1 MGSLSRPGSLIFI
14 LILESIILKESLNVL
29 KTAAVVTCIL
39 GIICTIQPWTDHDDM
54 RRPECG
60 ALIPLKTNQSIS
72 DPHLTANIFNTGSY
86 QSHDPDSMPESISEN
101 NNHITDSNL
110 DINTAVKHDCDQ
122 VSMYNP
128 LKGYICITI
137 NILSTVAILIYHKN
151 TLCHQNVS
159 ILVFWAFLI
168 GTPLSAAPMLIFE
181 YNNLSVDWTME
192 TILLVLANG
201 IGASSL
207 TMFSLLA
214 NQITSSLVVQLTS
227 SLHIIMLLIGQYTLL
242 KDINPGHQ
250 NLLEI
255 LGVCVVFIGSGLI
268 PILMHFCDKDK
279 KELD

>member
-14 LILESIILKESLNVL
+14 LILESIILKESLNAL
-29 KTAAVVTCIL
+29 KTAAVLACIL

-54 RRPECG
+54 RRPECE
-60 ALIPLKTNQSIS
+60 ATSLIPLKANQSIS

-86 QSHDPDSMPESISEN
+86 QSHDTDSIQESIREN
-101 NNHITDSNL
+101 NKNISDSNSET
-110 DINTAVKHDCDQ
+110 NTAVRHDCDH

-151 TLCHQNVS
+151 TLCDQNVS

-168 GTPLSAAPMLIFE
+168 GSPLSAAPMLIFE
-181 YNNLSVDWTME
+181 HDNLSVDWTME

-214 NQITSSLVVQLTS
+214 NQITSSLIVQLTS
-227 SLHIIMLLIGQYTLL
+227 SLHIIMLLVGQYTLL

-250 NLLEI
+250 NLMEI

-268 PILMHFCDKDK
+268 PILMHFCEK
-279 KELD
+279 K